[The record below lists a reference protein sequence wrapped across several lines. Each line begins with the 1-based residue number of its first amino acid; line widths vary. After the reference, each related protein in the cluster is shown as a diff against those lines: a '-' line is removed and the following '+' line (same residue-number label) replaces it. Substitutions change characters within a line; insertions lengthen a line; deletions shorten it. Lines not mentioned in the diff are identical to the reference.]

1 MTTENIVRRFV
12 KTASVYV
19 PQVPKPKKKISL
31 AEKFSWTG
39 IALSPTYNGTDLAL
53 RCYR

>member
-1 MTTENIVRRFV
+1 MSSTTTRENIVRRFI

-31 AEKFSWTG
+31 AEKFVWTG
-39 IALSPTYNGTDLAL
+39 DEQHDN
-53 RCYR
+53 